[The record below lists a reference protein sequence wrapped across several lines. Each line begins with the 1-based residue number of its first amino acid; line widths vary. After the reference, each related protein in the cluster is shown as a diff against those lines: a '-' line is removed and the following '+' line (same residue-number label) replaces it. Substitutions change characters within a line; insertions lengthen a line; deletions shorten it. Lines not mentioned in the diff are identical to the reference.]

1 MSAKLGPALQVG
13 EALVWQ
19 NQPSQQQKPEKPQK
33 QQPVVSNEPKPD
45 SLAATPTDPAGHQQL
60 PPLTG
65 QSGQPPLPSTS
76 DNALPYDDLDQF

>member
-33 QQPVVSNEPKPD
+33 QQPIVSNEQKPD
-45 SLAATPTDPAGHQQL
+45 SLAAADMAGNKQL
-60 PPLTG
+60 PPLG
-65 QSGQPPLPSTS
+65 GPPREAPLPSTS